1 MIPTFLN
8 DFEGFETS
16 VKEATAD
23 VMETTRMLE
32 LDMEPEKVSE
42 LLESHDKS
50 LTDEDL
56 LSYG

>member
-23 VMETTRMLE
+23 VMETARMLE
-32 LDMEPEKVSE
+32 LDMEPEEVSE

>member
-23 VMETTRMLE
+23 VMETARTLE
-32 LDMEPEKVSE
+32 LDMEPEEVSE

>member
-23 VMETTRMLE
+23 VMETARMLE
-32 LDMEPEKVSE
+32 LDMEPEEVSE

-50 LTDEDL
+50 LTDEGL